1 VIPVSVRH
9 FPLSSPLELVFSN
22 YFRSSRFFFFYFALC
37 FDFGARVLQPPRW
50 LWIQLP
56 CSLHGQ
62 SFLFYLFTL
71 GSSCLV
77 VQRSLFIRYQRSHL
91 SQLRRLQRLSSVNES
106 SDDNSAFFS
115 VQHASLV
122 TSRRRF
128 SASTSRFAFNL
139 DSWDGLFYSVGLLT
153 TRSLNR
159 TILCSLF
166 GIGTI
171 ERRFLHPTGY
181 SLLFRTPPSHRS
193 TKLRPPASNKN
204 GWWHSELAKRLLLAF
219 GLNLMEW
226 KRWGSDY

>member
-1 VIPVSVRH
+1 MLQLWGSCSPTSSLALDSA
-9 FPLSSPLELVFSN
+9 PLLVAWAVFFIFIYLLSARPFSSFS
-22 YFRSSRFFFFYFALC
+22 FRF
-37 FDFGARVLQPPRW
+37 
-50 LWIQLP
+50 
-56 CSLHGQ
+56 
-62 SFLFYLFTL
+62 
-71 GSSCLV
+71 
-77 VQRSLFIRYQRSHL
+77 
-91 SQLRRLQRLSSVNES
+91 S
-106 SDDNSAFFS
+106 SDTSGRISISTSTPSEAQFSQRIVRRQFCFFS

-128 SASTSRFAFNL
+128 SASTCRFAFNL

-153 TRSLNR
+153 TRSLTR

-193 TKLRPPASNKN
+193 ESSYAHPLRTRTDDDTQ
-204 GWWHSELAKRLLLAF
+204 ELAKRLLLAF